1 MSCVVDLLLLRLAIG
16 EPQLGGRPPKEKP
29 IGDMFADE
37 RLGPQK
43 RATSCWVVV
52 VVAEKRGE
60 DPPRARAAA
69 AVMTLAAAAAVAVA
83 PSSEVAEARLRGGA
97 LSGRRGMG
105 ESTSLPSSLSCCRII
120 RRVLEFHR
128 FLTAL
133 SVRPGSIRSILDEGS
148 DVD

>member
-43 RATSCWVVV
+43 RATSCWAV
-52 VVAEKRGE
+52 VVA
-60 DPPRARAAA
+60 
-69 AVMTLAAAAAVAVA
+69 T
-83 PSSEVAEARLRGGA
+83 SSEVAEARLRGGA